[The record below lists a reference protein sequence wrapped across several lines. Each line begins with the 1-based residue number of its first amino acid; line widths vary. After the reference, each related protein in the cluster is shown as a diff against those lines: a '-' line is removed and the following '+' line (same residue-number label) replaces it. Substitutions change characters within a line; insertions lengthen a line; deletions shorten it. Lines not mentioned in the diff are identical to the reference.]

1 MKKHTL
7 IAGHIALLALATLS
21 LQAADQKTTYA
32 ARSGSKMRIEGT
44 SNVHDWQVEGSI
56 IGGFMEVGPGFPAEP
71 GQTAVPGKI
80 EAKAEAFISARSLRS
95 IEKDGRPYSDAMDGI
110 MYEKLKASE
119 DPATKKVPYPRIEY
133 RLSELVLK
141 ESPKAKE
148 GPYVFDTKGDLMVA
162 GVSKTISMVVN
173 VTPMADK
180 KVKISGTTTIKMTDF
195 KIDPPAPK
203 IALGLIKTGDD
214 VKLIFEWMLA
224 PPRKAPAAA
233 NN

>member
-1 MKKHTL
+1 MKKQTL

-71 GQTAVPGKI
+71 GQSAVPGKI

-180 KVKISGTTTIKMTDF
+180 KVKISGNTTIKMTDF

-224 PPRKAPAAA
+224 PRKAPAAA
-233 NN
+233 SN

>member
-1 MKKHTL
+1 MKKQTL

-148 GPYVFDTKGDLMVA
+148 GSYVFDTKGDLMVA

-180 KVKISGTTTIKMTDF
+180 KVKISGNTTIKMTDF

-224 PPRKAPAAA
+224 PRKAPAAA
-233 NN
+233 SN

>member
-224 PPRKAPAAA
+224 PRKAPAAA

>member
-1 MKKHTL
+1 MKKQTL

-180 KVKISGTTTIKMTDF
+180 KVKIAGTT
-195 KIDPPAPK
+195 
-203 IALGLIKTGDD
+203 
-214 VKLIFEWMLA
+214 
-224 PPRKAPAAA
+224 
-233 NN
+233 

>member
-1 MKKHTL
+1 MRIRTI
-7 IAGHIALLALATLS
+7 IAGKVALLLLIGLS
-21 LQAADQKTTYA
+21 VQAADQTTKFYA
-32 ARSGSKMRIEGT
+32 KPGSKIRIEGT

-224 PPRKAPAAA
+224 PRKAPAAA
-233 NN
+233 SN

>member
-224 PPRKAPAAA
+224 PRKAPAAA
-233 NN
+233 SN

>member
-1 MKKHTL
+1 MKKQTL

-180 KVKISGTTTIKMTDF
+180 KVKISGNTTIKMTDF

-224 PPRKAPAAA
+224 PRKAPAAA
-233 NN
+233 SN

>member
-1 MKKHTL
+1 
-7 IAGHIALLALATLS
+7 
-21 LQAADQKTTYA
+21 
-32 ARSGSKMRIEGT
+32 MRIEGT

-224 PPRKAPAAA
+224 PRKAPAAA
-233 NN
+233 SN